1 MEDELL
7 TRKKRSWVEIIDY
20 CFFFFFFHAVF
31 AISSSNYRNL

>member
-7 TRKKRSWVEIIDY
+7 TRKKRGWVEIIDY
-20 CFFFFFFHAVF
+20 CFFSFFRAVF

>member
-7 TRKKRSWVEIIDY
+7 TRKMSWVEIIDY
-20 CFFFFFFHAVF
+20 CFFSFFRAVF